1 MEINFEDY
9 KHQVEMNV
17 RFMDLHAL
25 NHVNNARYL
34 NFLEEARI
42 AYSQEM
48 LDVFKNIKDLNVVVA
63 RIEIDYIRPILYHEK
78 IKILSR
84 IKSMG
89 KKSFTF
95 DSLIC
100 IKKGDEL
107 KIAAKAIQVIV
118 AFNPKTKK
126 SIEIPIE
133 MANRIKQIEKL

>member
-1 MEINFEDY
+1 MEINFKDY
-9 KHQVEMNV
+9 QHHIEMNI
-17 RFMDLHAL
+17 RFMDLDAM

-48 LDVFKNIKDLNVVVA
+48 LDLFKNINDLNVVVA
-63 RIEIDYIRPILYHEK
+63 RIEIDYIRPILYGEK
-78 IKILSR
+78 VKVLSR

-100 IKKGDEL
+100 VKKGEEL
-107 KIAAKAIQVIV
+107 IVAAKAIQVIV
-118 AFNPKTKK
+118 AFNPSTNK
-126 SIEIPIE
+126 STEIPLE

>member
-17 RFMDLHAL
+17 RFMDLDAL

-107 KIAAKAIQVIV
+107 KIAVKAIQVIV